1 MSDKKTKPKYNMWQ
15 NTGYMVNLA
24 WKNQKQVIFINVV
37 IALLAAGDFATGGTR
52 RLPKN
57 TGDYH
62 FAVHGGTGG
71 YLWPAVLFLHGC

>member
-37 IALLAAGDFATGGTR
+37 IALLAVALSLAELYLPPVILQQVERAASLKTLATTI
-52 RLPKN
+52 L
-57 TGDYH
+57 
-62 FAVHGGTGG
+62 
-71 YLWPAVLFLHGC
+71 LSL